1 MATIRGGKS
10 AGKRH
15 RARRVR
21 VGAPDPR
28 LTPYTGVEAVREVDR
43 VLGLTGALDGHI
55 GAVKKRRRGLS
66 GGQLLMSVASCQMT
80 GGDHLVSLDRRR
92 ADTAGQLLE
101 PAPTPASTTAA
112 GIAARFGPEQ
122 LGGIEKAIGQV
133 NTTMVALVGQV
144 RRSALLKVATIDGD
158 TTDVEV
164 YGRQKE
170 NAQYNHVGRGTCART
185 SGSGPSPGCRWRPS

>member
-1 MATIRGGKS
+1 M
-10 AGKRH
+10 
-15 RARRVR
+15 
-21 VGAPDPR
+21 
-28 LTPYTGVEAVREVDR
+28 REVDR

-92 ADTAGQLLE
+92 TDTAGQLLE
-101 PAPTPASTTAA
+101 PAPTPAA

-144 RRSALLKVATIDGD
+144 RR
-158 TTDVEV
+158 
-164 YGRQKE
+164 R
-170 NAQYNHVGRGTCART
+170 RT
-185 SGSGPSPGCRWRPS
+185 WRPCSGPRCRCGGGTTTRSRRASRGC

>member
-28 LTPYTGVEAVREVDR
+28 RTPYAGVEAVREVDR

-55 GAVKKRRRGLS
+55 GAVKQRRRGLS

-185 SGSGPSPGCRWRPS
+185 SGSGPSPGCRWRSS